1 MLNHALTALSI
12 AHNMKDY
19 EIDGLQ
25 RVAPDA
31 DPRVSQMLIVAKQ
44 QTGACEIEQQTTDD
58 LKNMKPGNRWKLVR
72 LIMQELAEAKVL
84 RFDTRGRIVAS
95 DLYSKDELLNFFIVN
110 FYKFT
115 CNVILNQG
123 TSRMTSQA
131 VAQLMPAWALPSDQL
146 TNGVLIKQVAALV
159 QVDLDERMK
168 PYFLV
173 ENAKNALDVLFKL
186 QVNVNLVVSQARISD
201 QELFASSLVDFASN
215 TYPQGLAQT
224 CVMAAFLYFRHDM
237 HLQNI
242 SPDPESIRLMVAAR
256 PGPMSVELNS
266 MILAFYKY
274 VSSREMHETMALF
287 LRNIFGN
294 EDLVAK
300 PYASEDFANV
310 SFTRQEKLAKLAQQA
325 AQARRRQ
332 QHEGGGGGGG
342 GSGGGSG
349 ADM

>member
-1 MLNHALTALSI
+1 
-12 AHNMKDY
+12 MKDY

-31 DPRVSQMLIVAKQ
+31 DPRVSQMLTVAKQ
-44 QTGACEIEQQTTDD
+44 QTGACEIEKQTTDD

-84 RFDTRGRIVAS
+84 RFDARGRIVAS

-159 QVDLDERMK
+159 EVDLDERMK

-186 QVNVNLVVSQARISD
+186 QLDVNLVVSLARKSD
-201 QELFASSLVDFASN
+201 QELFASSLVDFASD
-215 TYPQGLAQT
+215 TYPQGIAQA

-237 HLQNI
+237 HLQDI
-242 SPDPESIRLMVAAR
+242 SPDPERIQLMVAAR

-266 MILAFYKY
+266 MILGFYKY
-274 VSSREMHETMALF
+274 VRSREMHETMAVF
-287 LRNIFGN
+287 LQTIFGHEN
-294 EDLVAK
+294 LVGK
-300 PYASEDFANV
+300 PYTSKDFANV
-310 SFTRQEKLAKLAQQA
+310 SFTRQDKLAKLAQQA
-325 AQARRRQ
+325 AQAARSRQ

-342 GSGGGSG
+342 GAGG